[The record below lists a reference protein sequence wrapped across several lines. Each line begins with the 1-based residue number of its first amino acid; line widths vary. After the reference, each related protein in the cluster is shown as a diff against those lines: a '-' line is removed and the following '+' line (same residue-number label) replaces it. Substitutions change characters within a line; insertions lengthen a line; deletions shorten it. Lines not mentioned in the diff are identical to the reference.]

1 MAFLT
6 NLFLSINAWSRGRA
20 YRKYLPTM
28 LQLLD
33 PKKDEILLD
42 VGAGTGCI
50 ANRVAKYCDNV
61 YALEPNN
68 DKVEFIKAHYPEVK
82 AFAGQV
88 GSIPFPESYFDKIY
102 VISALHHFPVVD
114 AAIDEMAR
122 VLKPMGR
129 ILVHDS
135 NPERMP
141 LGARAERKIH
151 ERTNK
156 VLAASS
162 TSGTS
167 RSSRSENGAIEGSF
181 LKLFSSCRK
190 RVTKPIVSISPWPQD
205 TSFYFWY
212 PT

>member
-50 ANRVAKYCDNV
+50 ANMVAKYCDNV

-68 DKVEFIKAHYPEVK
+68 DRVEFIIAHYPEVK

-88 GSIPFPESYFDKIY
+88 GSIPFPESVLRQDTY

-114 AAIDEMAR
+114 AAIEEMAR
-122 VLKPMGR
+122 VLKPLGR

-141 LGARAERKIH
+141 LGARAERRIMKEQIKFLPPAQLR
-151 ERTNK
+151 ELVEAQGLRT
-156 VLAASS
+156 VQ
-162 TSGTS
+162 
-167 RSSRSENGAIEGSF
+167 
-181 LKLFSSCRK
+181 LKEVFSS
-190 RVTKPIVSISPWPQD
+190 
-205 TSFYFWY
+205 YFLLAEKE
-212 PT
+212 